1 MKIDV
6 GELNRKIEILKKVV
20 TRTSDGYKSE
30 DTVPVRVCYAKFSRQ
45 SGTETLRAGADLS
58 EVKVRFLV
66 RWSSAAIDRKM
77 LVRYGGDEYEI
88 EFINDYNDSH
98 EFIEL
103 WCSKTTTA
111 R

>member
-6 GELNRKIEILKKVV
+6 GELKRKIEICRKVV
-20 TRTSDGYKSE
+20 TRTPDGYKSE
-30 DTVPVRVCYAKFSRQ
+30 DDTVPVRVCYAKLSRQ
-45 SGTETLRAGADLS
+45 SGTETLR
-58 EVKVRFLV
+58 FLV
-66 RWSSAAIDRKM
+66 RWSSTPIARKM

-103 WCSKTTTA
+103 WCTKTTTA